1 MDCVEGTHAQQDTEN
16 AGLSDDIDNFQAIS
30 HDKKEKPVKNIK
42 LGKSVKVLCDE
53 GSSLLDVSIDENA
66 CLPGAGGIG
75 TSNGNDDELGPSS
88 KFSRTEKAKALKAGS
103 G

>member
-1 MDCVEGTHAQQDTEN
+1 MDSIEGAHAQQDVKN
-16 AGLSDDIDNFQAIS
+16 AGSSDDIDNFQAIS
-30 HDKKEKPVKNIK
+30 HDNKEKPEKNIK

-53 GSSLLDVSIDENA
+53 GSDLSDVPLDDHA

-88 KFSRTEKAKALKAGS
+88 KFSRTEKAKSLKSGS
-103 G
+103 C